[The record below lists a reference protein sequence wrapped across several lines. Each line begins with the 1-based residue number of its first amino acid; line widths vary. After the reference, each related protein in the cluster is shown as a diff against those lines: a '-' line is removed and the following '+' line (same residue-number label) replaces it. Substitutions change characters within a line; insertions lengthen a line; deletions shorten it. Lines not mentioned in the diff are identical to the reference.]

1 MGYEGEGHKDRGA
14 ERWDMGVRTTK
25 LEGLR
30 GGRVFC

>member
-1 MGYEGEGHKDRGA
+1 MGHGGEDHKDGGA